1 MVRSQRRRPDRLTV
15 DELHDV
21 LQREFNGVN
30 RRLDAING
38 KVAEH
43 EKDLTTLKVRVAYW
57 AGGAVVAATFIG
69 WVIR

>member
-1 MVRSQRRRPDRLTV
+1 MTV
-15 DELHDV
+15 DELGEV
-21 LQREFNGVN
+21 LQREFDGVN

-43 EKDLTTLKVRVAYW
+43 ERDLTGLKVRVAYW